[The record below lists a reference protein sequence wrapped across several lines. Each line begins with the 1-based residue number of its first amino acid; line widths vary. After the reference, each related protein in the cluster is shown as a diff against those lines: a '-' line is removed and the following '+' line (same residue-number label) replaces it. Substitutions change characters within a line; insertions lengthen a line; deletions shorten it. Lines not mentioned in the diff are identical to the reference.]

1 MAQESSLKTSYVPNE
16 VRASVVAALLA
27 IRRAQALPTWRVQAA
42 AADLGVSV
50 RTAWRWLEQAEGDG
64 RMVRKVRVQFVVEQE
79 DLVELAYHRG
89 NVEAVYRAR
98 VAAGRDVPGLGAL
111 RRALPGRC
119 PRAGA
124 RGSWPVNGPD
134 GSTTPTCRARR
145 AGLATTAGK
154 PITPSGAHGVG
165 ARGHFLHRGGSAKTG
180 EPSSVQRHQRHGQ
193 QQGHDA
199 VGEGDE
205 ASGAIAPQGAGEV
218 VVDQHDPRGPT
229 STWGTRCAATVL
241 SCSTVHPADSSGA
254 RLRATRFSW
263 CTWRCQR
270 RTTGPPAGRE
280 SAPGAE
286 RRRGGPAR
294 GECAPAP
301 TPPAEVSAAVRRYRS
316 RPTPCSRGR
325 RSPVPACPVLRSWR
339 PPRRVGSNAGRTP
352 RQFPGTSSE
361 QRRLPGCL

>member
-50 RTAWRWLEQAEGDG
+50 RTVWRWLEQAEGDG

-199 VGEGDE
+199 VGEGAE

-218 VVDQHDPRGPT
+218 VVDQHDPRGADEHVGNPVRGDRPVVQHRPPGGLQRRQAARDALLVVHLAVPAPHDWT
-229 STWGTRCAATVL
+229 TGGTRI
-241 SCSTVHPADSSGA
+241 
-254 RLRATRFSW
+254 
-263 CTWRCQR
+263 
-270 RTTGPPAGRE
+270 RT
-280 SAPGAE
+280 
-286 RRRGGPAR
+286 
-294 GECAPAP
+294 
-301 TPPAEVSAAVRRYRS
+301 
-316 RPTPCSRGR
+316 RGR
-325 RSPVPACPVLRSWR
+325 A
-339 PPRRVGSNAGRTP
+339 PPRRSSSRRMRTCTDSAGRGFCGGPPVPITSHAMLA
-352 RQFPGTSSE
+352 RATIAGPGLPCSPLMAAPSSCGE
-361 QRRLPGCL
+361 QR